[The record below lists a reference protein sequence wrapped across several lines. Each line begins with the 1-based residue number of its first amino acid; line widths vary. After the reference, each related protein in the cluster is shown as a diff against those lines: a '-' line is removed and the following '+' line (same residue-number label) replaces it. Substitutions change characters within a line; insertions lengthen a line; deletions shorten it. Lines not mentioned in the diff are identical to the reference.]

1 MINTI
6 ISAVTGAY
14 IAEIPLIAACAAIV
28 AGVLIAYFVRRK
40 KGKTGCGGC
49 CSGCSGCCHGKH
61 NKSAD

>member
-14 IAEIPLIAACAAIV
+14 IAVV

-40 KGKTGCGGC
+40 KGKTGCGEC